1 MALAYGAGNWALNGP
16 RALAWMRATVPQRT
30 TIKGLPDECAAAL
43 HLPVDGRRLVDW
55 LGDSSRAEWEKI
67 KRTMGSANGHGNGPH
82 VPAGV
87 KQSPAPV
94 PCSLDEYAAEE
105 RRATCPVCALPA
117 EIRAVLA
124 TAGDRGHKVAFQIKW
139 LKVKCRI
146 PNIGVAELSAHR
158 NGRHEQ

>member
-1 MALAYGAGNWALNGP
+1 MARSNYGAGNWAENGP
-16 RALAWMRATVPQRT
+16 RALAWMRERVPLRT
-30 TIKGLPDECAAAL
+30 TIKGLPDECAGAL
-43 HLPVDGRRLVDW
+43 NLPVNGRRLVDW
-55 LGDSSRAEWEKI
+55 LGDGGRAEWTKI
-67 KRTMGSANGHGNGPH
+67 KRTLGSGTGPH
-82 VPAGV
+82 VLTGASAQ
-87 KQSPAPV
+87 KSSPV

-117 EIRAVLA
+117 AVRAVLA
-124 TAGDRGHKVAFQIKW
+124 TAGDKGHKVAFQVKW